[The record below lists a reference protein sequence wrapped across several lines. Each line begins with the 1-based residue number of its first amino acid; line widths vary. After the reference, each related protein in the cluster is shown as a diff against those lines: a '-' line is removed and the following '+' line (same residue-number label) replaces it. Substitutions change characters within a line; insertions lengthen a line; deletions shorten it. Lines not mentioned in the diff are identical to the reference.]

1 MATITQM
8 PFLCV
13 VLCEGKQWTVE
24 AEWPDGTIEQI
35 DTFRHHFEATD
46 WISNQ
51 SKKWLQMRVLAA

>member
-13 VLCEGKQWTVE
+13 VLCNGKQWTVE

-35 DTFRHHFEATD
+35 DSFTHHFEAAD

-51 SKKWLQMRVLAA
+51 SEKWLQMRVLAT